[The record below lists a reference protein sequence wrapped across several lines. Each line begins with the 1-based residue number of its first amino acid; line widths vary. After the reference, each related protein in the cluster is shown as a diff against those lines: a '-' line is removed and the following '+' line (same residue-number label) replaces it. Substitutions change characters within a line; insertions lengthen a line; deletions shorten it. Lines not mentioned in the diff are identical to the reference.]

1 MPAVTARQAA
11 VSALVKVNTQGA
23 YSNLVLNETLKKSG
37 LSPAD
42 SSFAGRLFY
51 GTLERRLTLDHVIN
65 HYSKKPV
72 SKLTPAVAEILRT
85 AVYQLLYLDSVP
97 DSAAVNEAVG
107 LTKKMKAASASGFVN
122 AVLRNFLRDEKK
134 IPQIK
139 GNRLKKLEVRYSCP
153 QWLIKTLLEQYDE
166 PSTLAMLEH
175 SLDRPPLYVRVNTT
189 KISVEDC
196 IAHLEAE
203 GVQVQK
209 DPDLQGCLL
218 LSGTASIEKL
228 TAFSEGLFHVQDK
241 SSQLCAAALD
251 AKEGQRVLDTCSA
264 PGSKSFTTA
273 EKMGDSGEV
282 ISCDIFEE
290 KIKKISEGAK
300 RLGLNSISAKL
311 QDGTVFCPDLGE
323 FDRVLCDAPCSGIG
337 IIGRKPEIKY
347 KKQQEL
353 ADLPQIQKKILD
365 TVSRYVKKEGI
376 LVYST
381 CTLLREENDQVIEA
395 FLSQHTEF
403 EPCPLP
409 QEVREAAK
417 LTDPAAWKV
426 TLFPQMA
433 DTDGFFISC
442 VKKVR

>member
-241 SSQLCAAALD
+241 SSQLCAAAPPM
-251 AKEGQRVLDTCSA
+251 ET
-264 PGSKSFTTA
+264 P
-273 EKMGDSGEV
+273 
-282 ISCDIFEE
+282 
-290 KIKKISEGAK
+290 
-300 RLGLNSISAKL
+300 
-311 QDGTVFCPDLGE
+311 
-323 FDRVLCDAPCSGIG
+323 
-337 IIGRKPEIKY
+337 
-347 KKQQEL
+347 
-353 ADLPQIQKKILD
+353 
-365 TVSRYVKKEGI
+365 
-376 LVYST
+376 
-381 CTLLREENDQVIEA
+381 
-395 FLSQHTEF
+395 
-403 EPCPLP
+403 
-409 QEVREAAK
+409 
-417 LTDPAAWKV
+417 
-426 TLFPQMA
+426 
-433 DTDGFFISC
+433 
-442 VKKVR
+442 